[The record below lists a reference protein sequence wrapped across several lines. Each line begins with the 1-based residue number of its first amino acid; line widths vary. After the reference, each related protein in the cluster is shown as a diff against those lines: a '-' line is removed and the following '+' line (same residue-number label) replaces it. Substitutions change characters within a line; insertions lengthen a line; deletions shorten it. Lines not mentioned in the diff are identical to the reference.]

1 MKTQEKKQK
10 RIQPIHKKTED
21 SLSYTVEVR
30 DKDGRVLQRISAP
43 SRSYV
48 QQWNQLLNVFTAGAV
63 KTVKDTGG
71 TNRDAKDNNTATFDT
86 TAAIG
91 EIVKG
96 IRIGKGTTAVA
107 ITDYALESPCV
118 EGVGA
123 DEFNHQL
130 VEFTEPSVIGTTCS
144 FTITRTMINN
154 SGATIT
160 GIKEIGCYCCFIDVT
175 VEYALAFRDV
185 LPGALSI
192 PDGGSITVTYTI
204 KVTV

>member
-1 MKTQEKKQK
+1 MKQEKKPKVQ
-10 RIQPIHKKTED
+10 RTEKKVE

-30 DKDGRVLQRISAP
+30 DKEGRVLQRISAP

-48 QQWNQLLNVFTAGAV
+48 QQWNQILNVQAAQAD

-71 TNRDAKDNNTATFDT
+71 ADRTATPSEFNLYMF
-86 TAAIG
+86 APIG
-91 EIVKG
+91 TIIQG
-96 IRIGKGTTAVA
+96 IRVGKGTAAVA
-107 ITDYALESPCV
+107 ITDYALESPCG

-123 DEFNHQL
+123 DEFNHQA
-130 VEFTEPSVIGTTCS
+130 VEFTEPSVVASTCS

-154 SGATIT
+154 SGATIA
-160 GIKEIGCYCCFIDVT
+160 GIKEIGCYSVFYDGT
-175 VEYALAFRDV
+175 THYALTFRDV

-204 KVTV
+204 AVTV